1 MATDPKLMKAEIYY
15 IIYSLYIWILTQCD
29 AQINAHYKKKVEKEE
44 EMYEANDRV
53 PPFHSTS
60 IYSVPASD

>member
-1 MATDPKLMKAEIYY
+1 M
-15 IIYSLYIWILTQCD
+15 LTQCN
-29 AQINAHYKKKVEKEE
+29 AQINAHYKKKVERKE

-60 IYSVPASD
+60 IYFMSANDWDLEYYK